1 MGRSR
6 RKLNSRAAINRIKID
21 SMPYSTFA
29 SGEPI
34 IPWGIDNMYPNRVLD
49 AIKKS
54 PTAQG
59 VLIRLSQFIFGN
71 GILKGGDVVVNRDGE
86 TLNDILYQCIWHG
99 YIRLHGYGLHF
110 NFNVF
115 GQISE
120 VFFVNPETIRKNR
133 SLNEAVIGL
142 WALTGGTFFTN
153 QYIYIDIYGL
163 TDPLEGIEAMGINK
177 YRGQINFFSRDLEIY
192 PTSPFDSA
200 IISASYE
207 KEAQIYP
214 YANIKNNF
222 SATNIIKFPTMQM
235 GDGAK
240 AEANE
245 MQDNIDSLH
254 GADSAGQSLVVTV
267 PMSSSGEMKDYKMVE
282 SLQPVNV
289 DTLFVN
295 QNKKAE
301 QDILKSNIM
310 PMELLAVQ
318 QNNGFSDT
326 AFAAAWDM
334 KNADFEF
341 DRKMIERDFN
351 KWLPKSIFGIDTIE
365 LDPQKPRI
373 TAQPTKF

>member
-1 MGRSR
+1 
-6 RKLNSRAAINRIKID
+6 
-21 SMPYSTFA
+21 MPYSTFA

>member
-1 MGRSR
+1 
-6 RKLNSRAAINRIKID
+6 
-21 SMPYSTFA
+21 MPYSTFA

-54 PTAQG
+54 PTALGCVKRQ
-59 VLIRLSQFIFGN
+59 SEFIFGN
-71 GILKGGDVVVNRDGE
+71 GILKGGDVIVNRDGE
-86 TLNDILYQCIWHG
+86 TLNDILFQCIRHG
-99 YIRLHGYGLHF
+99 YSPLYGYGLHF

-133 SLNEAVIGL
+133 ELKEAVIGL

-153 QYIYIDIYGL
+153 QYIYIDLYGL
-163 TDPLEGIEAMGINK
+163 TDPLAGIELMGINQ
-177 YRGQINFFSRDLEIY
+177 YRGQIKYFSRDLEIY
-192 PTSPFDSA
+192 PTSPIDSA
-200 IISASYE
+200 VISASYE
-207 KEAQIYP
+207 REAQIYP

-240 AEANE
+240 TEANE

-254 GADSAGQSLVVTV
+254 GSDSAGQSLVVTV

-295 QNKKAE
+295 QNSKAE
-301 QDILKSNIM
+301 QDILKVYNM
-310 PMELLAVQ
+310 PKILLGVSDQGMFNEASF
-318 QNNGFSDT
+318 NDAFNYKNSDT
-326 AFAAAWDM
+326 
-334 KNADFEF
+334 EF
-341 DRKMIERDFN
+341 DRKIIERDFN
-351 KWLPKSIFGIDTIE
+351 KWLPKSIFGLDQIT
-365 LDPQKPRI
+365 LDPLQMKS